1 LYSTPNAIPLDGIS
15 FRAMKSHSIR
25 LFALL
30 LLAAAA
36 VFAATEGGA
45 GGIRWTVPAEWTVQA
60 ARPMRA
66 ATYALPAAAGS
77 AAGEWGV
84 FFFGKGQ
91 GGTVQENLDRWA
103 TQFEAGTAP
112 KKAEKTVGGLRV
124 HTLEISGTYLAPG
137 GPMMQSQGKKAG
149 WRLSGAIVEAPDGLV
164 FFKCVGPAA
173 TIEKAQKDIERLL
186 ASVSKAQKA

>member
-1 LYSTPNAIPLDGIS
+1 
-15 FRAMKSHSIR
+15 MKSHSIR

-77 AAGEWGV
+77 EAGECGV

-164 FFKCVGPAA
+164 FFECVGPAA

>member
-1 LYSTPNAIPLDGIS
+1 
-15 FRAMKSHSIR
+15 MKSHSIR

-30 LLAAAA
+30 LFAAAV
-36 VFAATEGGA
+36 VFAATEGAA
-45 GGIRWTVPAEWTVQA
+45 GGIRWTVPTDWTVQA

-66 ATYALPAAAGS
+66 ATYALPAAAGAES
-77 AAGEWGV
+77 GECGV
-84 FFFGKGQ
+84 FFFGRGQ
-91 GGTVQENLDRWA
+91 GGTVQENLDRWV
-103 TQFEAGTAP
+103 TQFEGGTPP
-112 KKAEKTVGGLRV
+112 KKAEKTVSGLRV

-137 GPMMQSQGKKAG
+137 GPMMQSQGKKSG

-186 ASVSKAQKA
+186 ASVSKAQKT